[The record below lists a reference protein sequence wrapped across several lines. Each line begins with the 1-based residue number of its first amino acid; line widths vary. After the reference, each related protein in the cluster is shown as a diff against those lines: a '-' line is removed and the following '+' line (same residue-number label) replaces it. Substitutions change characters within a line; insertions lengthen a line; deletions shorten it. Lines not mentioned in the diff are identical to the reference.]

1 MKQNVAMKA
10 FVIYNGKVLLLR
22 ESLKYESP
30 NTGKW
35 DVPGGRVKPGER
47 FDQGLIREIKEETGL
62 EIKLDKPFSVRE
74 WRPAIREVEHQIIGT
89 FIECFADSDEVILS
103 RDHDRYEWINPEDHK
118 NYDLVGE
125 LPQVFGDYL
134 NR

>member
-1 MKQNVAMKA
+1 MEQNVAMKA
-10 FVIYNGKVLLLR
+10 FVIYIGKVLLLR
-22 ESLKYESP
+22 ESLNYESL
-30 NTGKW
+30 NIGKW

-47 FDQGLIREIKEETGL
+47 FDQGLIREIKEETFL

-74 WRPAIREVEHQIIGT
+74 WRPIIRGIEHQTIGT

-103 RDHDRYEWINPEDHK
+103 RDHDRHEWINPEDYK
-118 NYDLVGE
+118 NYDLVGV
-125 LPQVFGDYL
+125 LPQAFEDYL

>member
-10 FVIYNGKVLLLR
+10 FVIYNKKVLLLR

-30 NTGKW
+30 NIGRW

-47 FDQGLIREIKEETGL
+47 FDQGLIREVKEETDL

-74 WRPAIREVEHQIIGT
+74 WRPITRGIEHQIIGT
-89 FIECFADSDEVILS
+89 FIECFTDSDEVILS
-103 RDHDRYEWINPEDHK
+103 RDHDKHKWINPKDYK
-118 NYDLVGE
+118 NYDLVGV
-125 LPQVFGDYL
+125 LPQVFEDYL